1 MYYNLKENEIRQI
14 ERIEESYMRQL
25 LKTTK
30 GCPITQMYLKLGHTP
45 ARFDIF
51 KLRLLFLKY
60 ILDQGSLIQKKLY
73 LQLEQPT
80 MLEQSQ
86 VL

>member
-1 MYYNLKENEIRQI
+1 
-14 ERIEESYMRQL
+14 MRQL

-30 GCPITQMYLKLGHTP
+30 GCPITQMYLELGQTP
-45 ARFDIF
+45 ARFDIC

-60 ILDQGSLIQKKLY
+60 ILDQESDSLIQKFFY

-80 MLEQSQ
+80 KGD
-86 VL
+86 